1 MVARF
6 DGKIV
11 LVTGGAGGIARVT
24 AAAFAREG
32 ALVVV
37 SGRNADALTEVVR
50 EITDAGGRADHVV
63 ADVSDPESAARMVA
77 TVVERHGG
85 LHVACN
91 AAGIL
96 GEAAPLADVA
106 VETWSQVL
114 AVNLTGVFLSMK
126 HEIAHMREHGGG
138 AVVNIGSNIGTQ
150 QRLPGVGAYAAS
162 KAGVSVL
169 SRAAA
174 REHIAD
180 GVRINVVSPG
190 GTDTS
195 MSYLPGEDRAARD
208 ARFAAS
214 VPSGRVS
221 TPAEVAAAVL
231 WLASDDSAHVIGHE
245 LVIDGGATA

>member
-1 MVARF
+1 MGARF
-6 DGKIV
+6 DGKVV

-32 ALVVV
+32 AAVVV
-37 SGRNADALTEVVR
+37 SGRNSEPLTGVVR
-50 EITDAGGRADHVV
+50 EITDAGGHADHVV
-63 ADVSDPESAARMVA
+63 ADVSDPESVARMVS

-96 GEAAPLADVA
+96 GDAAQVADLP
-106 VETWSQVL
+106 VETWSRVL
-114 AVNLTGVFLSMK
+114 AVNLTGTFLSMQ
-126 HEIAHMREHGGG
+126 HEIAHMRKHGGG
-138 AVVNIGSNIGTQ
+138 AVVNIGSNIGVL
-150 QRLPGVGAYAAS
+150 QRRPGLGAYAAS

-169 SRAAA
+169 TRTAA
-174 REHIAD
+174 RDHIAD

-190 GTDTS
+190 ATDTS

-208 ARFAAS
+208 ARIGAA

-221 TPAEVAAAVL
+221 TPAEVASAVL
-231 WLASDDSAHVIGHE
+231 WLASDDAAHVVGHE